1 VPRVILPRAIYG
13 YWRRRVGT
21 HPAGRFN
28 VNVTYS
34 EEVRQHVQEFIAAET
49 EAMTPDD
56 TVDSV
61 LIRLRERGAT
71 AIEAIKVV
79 DALFSL
85 KYPAGKIALHRSP
98 AWADITRNA
107 ERLHDAA
114 SEAARRLSD
123 DRWISRT
130 E

>member
-1 VPRVILPRAIYG
+1 
-13 YWRRRVGT
+13 
-21 HPAGRFN
+21 

-34 EEVRQHVQEFIAAET
+34 EELRQHVQEFIAAET
-49 EAMTPDD
+49 KAMTPSD

-85 KYPAGKIALHRSP
+85 TYPEGKIALHRSP
-98 AWADITRNA
+98 AWVDITRNA
-107 ERLHDAA
+107 EALHHAA
-114 SEAARRLSD
+114 AEAAQRLSD
-123 DRWISRT
+123 D
-130 E
+130 

>member
-1 VPRVILPRAIYG
+1 M
-13 YWRRRVGT
+13 
-21 HPAGRFN
+21 
-28 VNVTYS
+28 NVTYS

-114 SEAARRLSD
+114 SEAA
-123 DRWISRT
+123 
-130 E
+130 